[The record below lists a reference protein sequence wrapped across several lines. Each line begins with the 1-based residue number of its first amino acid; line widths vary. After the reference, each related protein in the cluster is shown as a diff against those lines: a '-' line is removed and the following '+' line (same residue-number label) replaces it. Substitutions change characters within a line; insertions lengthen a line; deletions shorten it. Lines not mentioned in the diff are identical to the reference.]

1 MITTSNSCVECN
13 QIITNPI
20 CAECLADR
28 MRIMIHEYNP
38 KLAREIVGCNISG
51 DTHCLFC
58 GKGMAL
64 CAYCFSRG
72 IYDFLEEKNPELAQE
87 FASRFDF
94 ELRQE
99 LI

>member
-1 MITTSNSCVECN
+1 MITTINSCVECD
-13 QIITNPI
+13 QVITNPI

-28 MRIMIHEYNP
+28 MRVVVQEYNP
-38 KLAREIVGCNISG
+38 KLAQEITGCSIHG
-51 DTHCLFC
+51 DTNCLFC

-64 CAYCFSRG
+64 CAYCFTRG
-72 IYDFLEEKNPELAQE
+72 IYDFLEENDVMLAEE